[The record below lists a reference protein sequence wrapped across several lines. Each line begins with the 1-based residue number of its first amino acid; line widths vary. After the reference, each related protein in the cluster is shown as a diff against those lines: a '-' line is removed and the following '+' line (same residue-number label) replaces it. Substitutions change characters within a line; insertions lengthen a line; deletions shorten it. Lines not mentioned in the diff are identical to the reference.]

1 MLKRDLIMIQ
11 IEELGKMIAQMVTN
25 RDGNDGAG
33 KNPELVETVYHT
45 LGVDHESLMTT
56 SLEDLLESLNREDGA
71 GLYRMELLAKTLMEA
86 SYLDPDNRM
95 PSLRRAGEMLR
106 YVQAND
112 STFSLE
118 REALLGEIERM
129 SVSNPR

>member
-25 RDGNDGAG
+25 REGNDGAD
-33 KNPELVETVYHT
+33 KNLELVTTVYRT
-45 LGVDHESLMTT
+45 LGVDQEALMTT
-56 SLEDLLESLNREDGA
+56 LLEDLLDRLNREDGA

-86 SYLDPDNRM
+86 SYLDPDNRV
-95 PSLRRAGEMLR
+95 PALRRAGEMLR

-118 REALLGEIERM
+118 REALLGEIDRLLY
-129 SVSNPR
+129 

>member
-25 RDGNDGAG
+25 REGNDGAD
-33 KNPELVETVYHT
+33 KNLELVTTVYRT
-45 LGVDHESLMTT
+45 LGVDQEALMTT
-56 SLEDLLESLNREDGA
+56 SLEDLLDRLNREDGA
-71 GLYRMELLAKTLMEA
+71 GLY
-86 SYLDPDNRM
+86 SYLDPDNRV
-95 PSLRRAGEMLR
+95 PALRRAGEMLR

-118 REALLGEIERM
+118 REALLGEIDRLLY
-129 SVSNPR
+129 

>member
-25 RDGNDGAG
+25 REGNDGAD
-33 KNPELVETVYHT
+33 KN
-45 LGVDHESLMTT
+45 
-56 SLEDLLESLNREDGA
+56 LEREDGA

-86 SYLDPDNRM
+86 SYLDPDNRV
-95 PSLRRAGEMLR
+95 PVLRRAGEMLR

-118 REALLGEIERM
+118 REALLGEIDRLLY
-129 SVSNPR
+129 

>member
-25 RDGNDGAG
+25 REGNDGAD
-33 KNPELVETVYHT
+33 KNLELVTTVYRT
-45 LGVDHESLMTT
+45 LGVDQEALMTT
-56 SLEDLLESLNREDGA
+56 SLED
-71 GLYRMELLAKTLMEA
+71 
-86 SYLDPDNRM
+86 
-95 PSLRRAGEMLR
+95 

-118 REALLGEIERM
+118 REALLGEIDRLLY
-129 SVSNPR
+129 